1 MFCFILLKSVNTCF
15 PIPHVAFCL
24 FSHSVLQFQISFAVF
39 QFITAAHPS
48 LPLLLVVFSV
58 LAHPPHL
65 SSTLQSEAFFYNM
78 VLKTSL
84 PYFKTFDKLPL
95 CPRVKAKFPL
105 VFCLTFPPYSGP
117 AFSHIQLLSPSIDSM
132 QLQHIPKCGSW
143 TTCFR
148 ITEILN
154 KAESWVTLQAPWIQ
168 NPRCGYQ

>member
-1 MFCFILLKSVNTCF
+1 MF
-15 PIPHVAFCL
+15 PHSPCGFL
-24 FSHSVLQFQISFAVF
+24 SVLTFSAPVPDLICCLPVHHSSSPLPATVTGSFF
-39 QFITAAHPS
+39 SPCPS
-48 LPLLLVVFSV
+48 
-58 LAHPPHL
+58 PHL

-117 AFSHIQLLSPSIDSM
+117 AFSHIQLLSRSIDSM

-154 KAESWVTLQAPWIQ
+154 KAESWVTLQAP
-168 NPRCGYQ
+168 